1 MNTDTAIRANRTLHI
16 LFYGSDRLSAYWS
29 RIEEMRE
36 CPGNNAGLIRERY
49 LKMCNYMKM
58 LTGRGRHLCGVKDFV

>member
-36 CPGNNAGLIRERY
+36 CPGNNAVHIRERY
-49 LKMCNYMKM
+49 LKMCNYKKNIV
-58 LTGRGRHLCGVKDFV
+58 TYGR

>member
-1 MNTDTAIRANRTLHI
+1 MSNNTAISANRILHI
-16 LFYGSDRLSAYWS
+16 LFYGSDRLLVYRS

-36 CPGNNAGLIRERY
+36 CPDNNAGIIRERY